1 MSNLTIGISTGIKDA
16 KMSPGEIP
24 CAVLSVEF
32 IKLCNKFD
40 AQAVIFPP
48 QFNIPNFS
56 LKGIDGLII
65 TGGGDI
71 DPSNYNEEPTSKLE
85 RVSLK
90 RDKTELNLLEA
101 A

>member
-48 QFNIPNFS
+48 QFILPNFS
-56 LKGIDGLII
+56 L
-65 TGGGDI
+65 
-71 DPSNYNEEPTSKLE
+71 
-85 RVSLK
+85 
-90 RDKTELNLLEA
+90 
-101 A
+101 